1 MWILPWFRS
10 CVRDG
15 SGRRNC
21 PMYFRLETSKL
32 VSRWIVATILAKVV
46 LSVMGQTAEI
56 FRRFGGTS
64 SRNDD
69 LRTKKF
75 FRLWSVTVELVA
87 ALCMHVR
94 DPSLTMTQ
102 FCTHLKTFLFRRA
115 YYT

>member
-1 MWILPWFRS
+1 
-10 CVRDG
+10 
-15 SGRRNC
+15 
-21 PMYFRLETSKL
+21 
-32 VSRWIVATILAKVV
+32 VATILAKVV